1 MSDVGRID
9 EAGAERSE
17 WEAEMELLEPELRDS
32 PTEALS
38 ELVDLVG
45 RELEG
50 HRFVVDALDADPNGP
65 VPEFQEARG
74 VAERVEAG
82 DDDVSLGDV
91 GDAIQRLRALHD
103 ALMEGRGAA

>member
-1 MSDVGRID
+1 MRDIGRID
-9 EAGAERSE
+9 EPGAERSE
-17 WEAEMELLEPELRDS
+17 WEAEMELLDEELRDS

-50 HRFVVDALDADPNGP
+50 HGFVIDSLDADPNGP
-65 VPEFQEARG
+65 VPEFQEARR
-74 VAERVEAG
+74 VAELVEAG
-82 DDDVSLGDV
+82 GGDASLGDV
-91 GDAIQRLRALHD
+91 GDAIHRLRAIHD